1 MLLKLSTLIT
11 AIGALNSVRADFTFL
26 DTYGS
31 AGLSNTS
38 ALPAACLATLN
49 TTIPCDLSIFYTDS
63 IGSPTTGGFTEAGVA
78 KLESFCTQEC
88 LAGMEALVEG
98 VKKDCSGV
106 SGDDGD
112 LSPVD
117 TTRLQ
122 LFYTNYYCL
131 RDSSTDE
138 LCAVLSSTNQT
149 WIDAVGSISND
160 TSEDG
165 AEWSMLPDSIV
176 CSDCVV
182 GYMGLALEL
191 GKQEGQEYA
200 GFNGSAEFTSISSSM
215 QSRCNIDIAT
225 VAVEN
230 AMLVSASATATAT
243 VTASGTGSTANASA
257 TGAAVASKASGSSA
271 SRASSAAAATASGSA
286 ASGAGTLAVSL
297 VGMVGAGVVG
307 VMMM

>member
-1 MLLKLSTLIT
+1 MLLKLSTLIA
-11 AIGALNSVRADFTFL
+11 AIGAVNSVRADFTFL

-31 AGLSNTS
+31 DWSNTS

-98 VKKDCSGV
+98 AARHCPGV
-106 SGDDGD
+106 YGDV
-112 LSPVD
+112 SPANE
-117 TTRLQ
+117 TRQQ
-122 LFYTNYYCL
+122 LYYYNFYCL

-165 AEWSMLPDSIV
+165 AEWNMLPDSVV

-182 GYMGLALEL
+182 GYIGLALEV
-191 GKQEGQEYA
+191 GEQEGEDYD
-200 GFNGSAEFTSISSSM
+200 GFNGTAEYASISSSI
-215 QSRCNIDIAT
+215 QSRCNIDVAT

-230 AMLVSASATATAT
+230 AMLVSASATATAS
-243 VTASGTGSTANASA
+243 ASGTGSTASASA
-257 TGAAVASKASGSSA
+257 TGAAVASKASGSSV
-271 SRASSAAAATASGSA
+271 SRVSGAAAATVSGSA
-286 ASGAGTLAVSL
+286 ASGAGALAVSL